1 MKASVLNKK
10 KRKRFI
16 KHWEVLDIKMFL
28 TYYLKN
34 TYDFIYETF
43 ISEFIMILMIKRML
57 NVPMYIGFS

>member
-1 MKASVLNKK
+1 MKACVLNKK

-16 KHWEVLDIKMFL
+16 KHWKFLDIKMFL

>member
-1 MKASVLNKK
+1 MKACVLNKK

-16 KHWEVLDIKMFL
+16 KHWNFLDINMFL

-57 NVPMYIGFS
+57 NVPIYIGFS

>member
-1 MKASVLNKK
+1 MKACVLNKK

-16 KHWEVLDIKMFL
+16 KHWKFLDIKMFL

-43 ISEFIMILMIKRML
+43 IS
-57 NVPMYIGFS
+57 